1 LVVDRLHGA
10 FSMGGYGPKKKEF
23 SQLEEMRMDGM
34 AMACMTDCMEGM
46 KIGIVCF

>member
-1 LVVDRLHGA
+1 
-10 FSMGGYGPKKKEF
+10 MEF

-34 AMACMTDCMEGM
+34 AMACLTDCMEGM